1 MAARIRRGDT
11 VEVITGKYKGIRGE
25 VLRVFPRAER
35 ALVAGV
41 NIATKHTKP
50 RGMGQP
56 GGIVRE
62 EASIHLSN
70 VMLVDPKSEKRTR
83 VGGCPVSV
91 TATPRPA
98 ATLSA
103 RGTLIS
109 SVRRFGA

>member
-83 VGGCPVSV
+83 VGFRVLEDGRKVRV
-91 TATPRPA
+91 AKAT
-98 ATLSA
+98 
-103 RGTLIS
+103 GEVIE
-109 SVRRFGA
+109 G

>member
-11 VEVITGKYKGIRGE
+11 VEVIAGKNKGIRGE

-62 EASIHLSN
+62 EAAIHLSN

-83 VGGCPVSV
+83 VGFRILEGGRKVRV
-91 TATPRPA
+91 AKAT
-98 ATLSA
+98 
-103 RGTLIS
+103 GQVIED
-109 SVRRFGA
+109 